1 MCICLKKPPVPGGY
15 SRDLISPFAPGPVL
29 WKQPLAGSE
38 AWCLPYLDLRVF
50 QNPLKAPFSV
60 GGSPHVDGRIGRSEG
75 LHDGGASGTCVSIR
89 PGAQCPD
96 SCAERRLVL
105 TLAVPN
111 QASPSPPLQVGNAVP
126 PPLAK
131 AIGLEIKRCMLAKAR
146 ESASGMEGVG
156 GPEFR
161 GPCTLPLPGGLT
173 SLWATMRGVACR
185 VLRMGTQHSLP
196 PLAG

>member
-50 QNPLKAPFSV
+50 QKPLKAPFSV
-60 GGSPHVDGRIGRSEG
+60 GGSPHVDGRIGRFEG

-111 QASPSPPLQVGNAVP
+111 QASPSSPTAGGQCCATPAGQSHWLGDQALYAGQSPRECLRYGGSDRARVSGAMHAPVPGWPHFSVGHY
-126 PPLAK
+126 
-131 AIGLEIKRCMLAKAR
+131 ERSCMS
-146 ESASGMEGVG
+146 SA
-156 GPEFR
+156 
-161 GPCTLPLPGGLT
+161 
-173 SLWATMRGVACR
+173 
-185 VLRMGTQHSLP
+185 
-196 PLAG
+196 